1 MNLLTIIYMI
11 GCLAVGLIAGM
22 IIELMIDAQT
32 VRDLQSHNRKLQ
44 LENAQL
50 RQEVKHEVIEI
61 FDNRSD
67 SDYVM
72 PHYEDVVDFTFPN
85 TEGI

>member
-32 VRDLQSHNRKLQ
+32 VRDLQTHNRKLQ

-50 RQEVKHEVIEI
+50 RQEAKYEVIEI
-61 FDNRSD
+61 VDNRTTD
-67 SDYVM
+67 EVDYSQ
-72 PHYEDVVDFTFPN
+72 N
-85 TEGI
+85 W

>member
-32 VRDLQSHNRKLQ
+32 VRDLQTHNRKLQ
-44 LENAQL
+44 LENVQL
-50 RQEVKHEVIEI
+50 RQEAKYEVIEI
-61 FDNRSD
+61 VDNTISN
-67 SDYVM
+67 
-72 PHYEDVVDFTFPN
+72 ENIDFSQHW
-85 TEGI
+85 

>member
-1 MNLLTIIYMI
+1 MI

-32 VRDLQSHNRKLQ
+32 VRDLQTHNRKLQ

-50 RQEVKHEVIEI
+50 RQEAKHEVIEI
-61 FDNRSD
+61 HDHRTKDN
-67 SDYVM
+67 DYEL

>member
-32 VRDLQSHNRKLQ
+32 VRDLKTHNRKLQ

-50 RQEVKHEVIEI
+50 RQEAKYEVIEI
-61 FDNRSD
+61 VDNTISN
-67 SDYVM
+67 
-72 PHYEDVVDFTFPN
+72 ENIDFSQHW
-85 TEGI
+85 

>member
-50 RQEVKHEVIEI
+50 RQEAKYEVIEI
-61 FDNRSD
+61 VDNTISN
-67 SDYVM
+67 
-72 PHYEDVVDFTFPN
+72 ENIDFSQHW
-85 TEGI
+85 